1 MRPGVRGSG
10 FGVRDQEVLAPA
22 RNPMRDRLV
31 VALDVPTLRDAE
43 RVVDELGPVVT
54 WFKVGLELFTAVG
67 PQAVAMVHE
76 RGRKVFLDLKFH
88 DIPRTVASA
97 VDAAVRLGAEMI
109 NLHFAAGEDALREAV
124 HVLDDIESVASP
136 QSPVAS
142 SRITNH
148 ESRITFRPLLL
159 GVTRLTSEQDGPEVL
174 AAVVDAA
181 ARAKWCGLD
190 GVIASA
196 LETAAIKAACG
207 REFVVVTPG
216 IRPAGA
222 PSGDQRR
229 ITTPADAVQAGADFL
244 VVGRPVLGAADP
256 VAVVARMVQEM
267 EAAIGKS

>member
-88 DIPRTVASA
+88 DIPCTVASA

-109 NLHFAAGEDALREAV
+109 NLHVAAGEDALREAV
-124 HVLDDIESVASP
+124 HVLDDIEPVASP

-148 ESRITFRPLLL
+148 EARITFRPLPL
-159 GVTRLTSEQDGPEVL
+159 GVTRLSSEQDGAEVL

-196 LETAAIKAACG
+196 LETAAIKAA
-207 REFVVVTPG
+207 
-216 IRPAGA
+216 
-222 PSGDQRR
+222 
-229 ITTPADAVQAGADFL
+229 
-244 VVGRPVLGAADP
+244 
-256 VAVVARMVQEM
+256 
-267 EAAIGKS
+267 

>member
-1 MRPGVRGSG
+1 M
-10 FGVRDQEVLAPA
+10 
-22 RNPMRDRLV
+22 
-31 VALDVPTLRDAE
+31 
-43 RVVDELGPVVT
+43 
-54 WFKVGLELFTAVG
+54 
-67 PQAVAMVHE
+67 
-76 RGRKVFLDLKFH
+76 
-88 DIPRTVASA
+88 
-97 VDAAVRLGAEMI
+97 
-109 NLHFAAGEDALREAV
+109 
-124 HVLDDIESVASP
+124 
-136 QSPVAS
+136 
-142 SRITNH
+142 
-148 ESRITFRPLLL
+148 
-159 GVTRLTSEQDGPEVL
+159 
-174 AAVVDAA
+174 VDAA

>member
-88 DIPRTVASA
+88 DIPRTVT
-97 VDAAVRLGAEMI
+97 AAVRSAANLGVRMMNI
-109 NLHFAAGEDALREAV
+109 HVTAGEMALRGAV
-124 HVLDDIESVASP
+124 HVVRDAGSEP
-136 QSPVAS
+136 RFP
-142 SRITNH
+142 NP
-148 ESRITFRPLLL
+148 EPRPLLL

-174 AAVVDAA
+174 TGQSDRKSTRLNSSHQINSYAVFCL
-181 ARAKWCGLD
+181 KKK
-190 GVIASA
+190 
-196 LETAAIKAACG
+196 IKG
-207 REFVVVTPG
+207 K
-216 IRPAGA
+216 
-222 PSGDQRR
+222 
-229 ITTPADAVQAGADFL
+229 AD
-244 VVGRPVLGAADP
+244 
-256 VAVVARMVQEM
+256 
-267 EAAIGKS
+267 SSS